1 MRRLAFYAKHY
12 SCGVAVWTIIG
23 AILPKNHHI
32 GLINLPGRSAAA
44 VHGLKEMWAI
54 ANNQA
59 AVSPE
64 CEGRIV
70 VIDVEFAP
78 EHKAQLESAA
88 RLAAVVV
95 PPMLP
100 GSDLSIPQVAK
111 DWLADRARAGTI
123 MASACGGAFILGQA
137 GVLDGRS
144 ATTHWSLSD
153 EFKKRFPLV
162 DARTEELLVDEF
174 DIITAGGVMAWTQLG
189 LRLVDRLMSTD
200 VMLST
205 AKYMLIDPADRPQ
218 SYYAPFS
225 PHLDHGDSA
234 IVEVQRWLHSSLG
247 KGATLDEMAARARTS
262 TRTFLRRFSRATGFN
277 PTDYCQRL
285 KVSHSRKLLETRDIS
300 IDEIAQRCGYEDQ
313 NSYRKIFKRVIGITP
328 GEYRARTSVSASNAT
343 ARQRRE
349 ATS

>member
-1 MRRLAFYAKHY
+1 MAFQ
-12 SCGVAVWTIIG
+12 TIIG
-23 AILPKNHHI
+23 ANLPKDHYI
-32 GLINLPGRSAAA
+32 GLINLPGQSAAA

-59 AVSPE
+59 ALSPKSE
-64 CEGRIV
+64 DRIL
-70 VIDVEFAP
+70 VIDVELAS
-78 EHKAQLESAA
+78 EHSTQLESVPK
-88 RLAAVVV
+88 LAAVIA

-100 GSDLSIPQVAK
+100 GSDLSISHIAK
-111 DWLADRARAGTI
+111 TWLADRARAGVI
-123 MASACGGAFILGQA
+123 MGSACGGAFILGHA
-137 GVLDGRS
+137 GVLNGRS
-144 ATTHWSLSD
+144 ATTHWSLRN
-153 EFKKRFPLV
+153 EFKERFPLV
-162 DARTEELLVDEF
+162 DVRTEEMLVDEV
-174 DIITAGGVMAWTQLG
+174 DVITAGGVMAWTQLG

-225 PHLDHGDSA
+225 PRLGHGDSA
-234 IVEVQRWLHSSLG
+234 IVEVQQWLHSSLG

-285 KVSHSRKLLETRDIS
+285 RVSHSRKLLETRDIS

-328 GEYRARTSVSASNAT
+328 GEYRARISVSANKT
-343 ARQRRE
+343 VDHQRKE
-349 ATS
+349 AT